1 MNIAE
6 LTISLHNNTL
16 SPIRRI
22 AKKHCIS
29 SSQLL
34 CIISIPSDG
43 INQTNLAALLSIDI
57 STLSRNLHHLIKK
70 KLITKKNTK
79 YDNRS
84 YQILITKDGEILC
97 NKIFQ
102 SLESYFNDINLILD
116 DQEIETLI
124 DVLLRFNW
132 LLFKKKTE
140 NAPI

>member
-6 LTISLHNNTL
+6 LTVALHNNTL

-22 AKKHCIS
+22 TKKYSIS

-34 CIISIPSDG
+34 CIISIPSEG

-57 STLSRNLHHLIKK
+57 STLSRNLNHLIKK
-70 KLITKKNTK
+70 NLITKKNTK

-84 YQILITKDGEILC
+84 FKILITEDGEILC
-97 NKIFQ
+97 NNILQ
-102 SLESYFNDINLILD
+102 CLESYFNDINLILD
-116 DQEIETLI
+116 DLEIEILL
-124 DVLLRFNW
+124 DVLSRFNW
-132 LLFKKKTE
+132 LLFKKKSD